1 MNDIEKSLQNENNKL
16 KAELFNLREEL
27 NKFRMDWEKVNRTN
41 QDFTNRIKFLEGQIE
56 AYQYCMNC
64 RRY

>member
-1 MNDIEKSLQNENNKL
+1 MNDIEKSLQDENNKL

-41 QDFTNRIKFLEGQIE
+41 QDFTNRIKFLERQIE